1 MADQPP
7 SALALFTEFFSVGHI
22 EAVARGAVARQTGFV
37 QRTSNITGKI
47 FLALVAFWEWSVMS
61 MRRGGRAVKHGRALS
76 HRCVTHPSLILE
88 HSCGVLISRSSPSY
102 SVPGPPCADWPVP
115 YSMPMV

>member
-7 SALALFTEFFSVGHI
+7 SALALFTEFFSAGHI
-22 EAVARGAVARQTGFV
+22 EAVAREAVARQTGFV

-61 MRRGGRAVKHGRALS
+61 MRRGGRAVKHSRALP
-76 HRCVTHPSLILE
+76 HRCVTHPCLVDQ
-88 HSCGVLISRSSPSY
+88 H
-102 SVPGPPCADWPVP
+102 PCWCP
-115 YSMPMV
+115 Y